1 MLRLVSDELLPT
13 TDNFVNSYFK
23 LSSMLS
29 KWRILFVIV
38 TIPFTM
44 SFAQVIEFD
53 LLEMRYDQGHYKS
66 VLRRANRLIDNPE
79 FDYSYLPKYYKAL
92 ASLQL
97 AQNEIWLKRNKNALN
112 DATDILV
119 ELRGNL
125 EGRKIVKA
133 HIYELS
139 TLKMDLEQWASVSQM
154 DGNTQ
159 LFEQIKQILEELFLG
174 VPEVYD
180 LEEDAETPDE
190 EFTANSTAIS
200 EKRKQVLQEAK
211 KHLGTPYKWAGI
223 DPKGFDCSG
232 YTSYV
237 LLKTADKKINR
248 RAVDQYNSS
257 KKLKAKQVKPGD
269 LVFFDNGSGI
279 SHVGIIYSTDNDTLQ
294 MIHSSTSLGISIV
307 DINTSSYWK
316 QRLAGFGT
324 YID

>member
-1 MLRLVSDELLPT
+1 
-13 TDNFVNSYFK
+13 
-23 LSSMLS
+23 MLS